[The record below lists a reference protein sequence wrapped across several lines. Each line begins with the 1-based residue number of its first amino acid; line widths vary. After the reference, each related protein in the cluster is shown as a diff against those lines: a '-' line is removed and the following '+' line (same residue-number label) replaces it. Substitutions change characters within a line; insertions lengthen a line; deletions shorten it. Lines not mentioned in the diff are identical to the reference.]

1 VRALEHDGR
10 VAYVRA
16 APVLRAEPGVLGV
29 IAIRLKPGANRAQV
43 TRAVTATTGVSPG
56 RPSTA
61 TPRSRAFLGTLA
73 SLLRVVAIVVGGV
86 SLLALLQALGT
97 LVAERSATIAVL
109 RAGGA
114 GPVTVIRLMAGA
126 IAVLVVPAL
135 AAALAIERLV
145 LGPLVTG
152 LAAGYADLSL
162 TPSAGQTLIFVGA
175 FAAISAAAALL
186 ATRALLRAPIV
197 EGLRSE

>member
-1 VRALEHDGR
+1 MRALEHDGR

-16 APVLRAEPGVLGV
+16 APALRAEPGAPGV

-43 TRAVTATTGVSPG
+43 ADAVAATTGVSPA

-97 LVAERSATIAVL
+97 LVAERGATIAVL
-109 RAGGA
+109 RSGGA
-114 GPVTVIRLMAGA
+114 GPATVVRLLAGA

-162 TPSAGQTLIFVGA
+162 APSAGQTLIVVGT
-175 FAAISAAAALL
+175 FAAISAAAVLL
-186 ATRALLRAPIV
+186 AARALLRAPIV